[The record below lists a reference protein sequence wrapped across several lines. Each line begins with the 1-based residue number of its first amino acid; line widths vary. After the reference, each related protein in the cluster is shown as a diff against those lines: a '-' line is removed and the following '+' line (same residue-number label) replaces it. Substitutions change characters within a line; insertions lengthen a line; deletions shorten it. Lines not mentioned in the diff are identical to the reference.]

1 MKHKKE
7 VTKKLQFPIEGKIR
21 FENKEEYSLVLDKLY
36 SLGYQFESGKKLD
49 ISNNLPL
56 GISWE
61 LLIDLEKKPIIRKT
75 YSNRVFIN
83 YSTNYIDL
91 SKVEL

>member
-1 MKHKKE
+1 MKNKTE
-7 VTKKLQFPIEGKIR
+7 VSKKLQFPIEGKIR
-21 FENKEEYSLVLDKLY
+21 LECKKQYGLILDKLY
-36 SLGYQFESGKKLD
+36 SLGYEFQSGKVHSTK
-49 ISNNLPL
+49 NMPL
-56 GISWE
+56 GLCWE
-61 LLIDLEKKPIIRKT
+61 LLKDSKEKPIIRKT